1 MNIRV
6 LSHITKPFLS
16 AAFADWRTSTGRGM
30 LSRARLVLVAVFA
43 VACTVSVRA
52 QVSIEA
58 AIDSVQILI
67 GEQAHMTVDVTA
79 NEGRNAT
86 YHYDSQHVI
95 P

>member
-1 MNIRV
+1 
-6 LSHITKPFLS
+6 
-16 AAFADWRTSTGRGM
+16 M

-43 VACTVSVRA
+43 VACAVSVRA

-79 NEGRNAT
+79 NEGAR
-86 YHYDSQHVI
+86 I
-95 P
+95 